1 MPITLFDSL
10 TRETRELRRP
20 DPQNP
25 RDVFSFYNCGPTVYA
40 PAHIGNFRTFV
51 INDVLRRLLELEF
64 GASHV
69 KHVRNLTDVDDKTIR
84 RAREEGRPLGAVT
97 QQWTD
102 KFHADCAALNCL
114 PPNVEPTATGHIREQ
129 VDMIDVLMKKGNAYR
144 AADGSVYFKVS
155 SFGEYGHLSRVKERE
170 LQPGSALNN
179 PPVLRIRGVNSI
191 SSGIYPP
198 VVIDGVTVFTGSAG
212 GAVGNDPLA
221 ILSKTGMDQGSVFV
235 ATCVAAAVSTM
246 VMALYA
252 NYPIALAPGMGINA
266 FFAFTVVLAY
276 KYTWQQALAAVFCSG
291 VLFFL
296 ISVFRIRQYVIES
309 IPQNLKLAVS
319 AGVGLFLGII
329 ALEEAKVVV
338 ANPATLVSMGDLK
351 NPVAALALLGF
362 VLIVA
367 LNYRQV
373 IGGTLIGIL
382 AVTAVGIPLG
392 LAHYSGIV
400 SLPPSIK
407 PTLLQLDFSRVFEGT
422 FLIVVF
428 SILFIDVFDNAGTL
442 IGVTHR
448 TGLMKNG
455 KLARMKE
462 ALISDSFAAM
472 FGAAIGTST
481 TTSYIES
488 AAGVSAGGRTG
499 LTAAFV
505 SIFFLLALLFA
516 PLAGMIPAYATSAA
530 LLYVACVMARGLAEI
545 DWEDITEYAPAVVT
559 AITMPLTYSIAT
571 GIGLGF
577 ITYALVK
584 LISGKVKD
592 ASPAVIVLAVLFAIK
607 FAVSG

>member
-1 MPITLFDSL
+1 MAKRANTKD
-10 TRETRELRRP
+10 E
-20 DPQNP
+20 
-25 RDVFSFYNCGPTVYA
+25 A
-40 PAHIGNFRTFV
+40 PFAAALDRY
-51 INDVLRRLLELEF
+51 F
-64 GASHV
+64 GLAQQG
-69 KHVRNLTDVDDKTIR
+69 TDVRTEFI
-84 RAREEGRPLGAVT
+84 A
-97 QQWTD
+97 
-102 KFHADCAALNCL
+102 
-114 PPNVEPTATGHIREQ
+114 
-129 VDMIDVLMKKGNAYR
+129 
-144 AADGSVYFKVS
+144 
-155 SFGEYGHLSRVKERE
+155 
-170 LQPGSALNN
+170 
-179 PPVLRIRGVNSI
+179 
-191 SSGIYPP
+191 
-198 VVIDGVTVFTGSAG
+198 GVTTFLTMVYIIF
-212 GAVGNDPLA
+212 VNPI
-221 ILSKTGMDQGSVFV
+221 ILGKAGMDQGAVFV

-266 FFAFTVVLAY
+266 FFAFTVVLTY

-296 ISVFRIRQYVIES
+296 ISLFRIRQFVIDS

-338 ANPATLVSMGDLK
+338 DHPATLVTLGDLR
-351 NPVAALALLGF
+351 NPEAALMLLGF
-362 VLIVA
+362 VLIAA
-367 LNYRQV
+367 LNFRRV
-373 IGGTLIGIL
+373 LGGTLIGIL
-382 AVTAVGIPLG
+382 VATVIGLPFG
-392 LAHYSGIV
+392 LAKFTGVV
-400 SLPPSIK
+400 SMPPSIA
-407 PTLLQLDFSRVFEGT
+407 PTLLQLDFSRLWELT

-472 FGAAIGTST
+472 FGAVIGTST

-505 SIFFLLALLFA
+505 GLFFLLALFFA
-516 PLAGMIPAYATSAA
+516 PLAGMVPAYASAAA

-577 ITYALVK
+577 ITYALCK
-584 LISGKVKD
+584 IISGKARE
-592 ASPAVIVLAVLFAIK
+592 ASPAVLVLAVLFAIK
-607 FAVSG
+607 FAVTG

>member
-1 MPITLFDSL
+1 MAKQARRMGAVEAEHQAPIVPWLYRYFDL
-10 TRETRELRRP
+10 KAQGT
-20 DPQNP
+20 
-25 RDVFSFYNCGPTVYA
+25 
-40 PAHIGNFRTFV
+40 
-51 INDVLRRLLELEF
+51 
-64 GASHV
+64 
-69 KHVRNLTDVDDKTIR
+69 TIR
-84 RAREEGRPLGAVT
+84 TEFIAGLT
-97 QQWTD
+97 T
-102 KFHADCAALNCL
+102 FL
-114 PPNVEPTATGHIREQ
+114 T
-129 VDMIDVLMKKGNAYR
+129 M
-144 AADGSVYFKVS
+144 VYIVFV
-155 SFGEYGHLSRVKERE
+155 
-170 LQPGSALNN
+170 N
-179 PPVLRIRGVNSI
+179 P
-191 SSGIYPP
+191 
-198 VVIDGVTVFTGSAG
+198 
-212 GAVGNDPLA
+212 A
-221 ILSKTGMDQGSVFV
+221 ILGKTGMDPGAVFV

-266 FFAFTVVLAY
+266 FFAFTVVLTY

-296 ISVFRIRQYVIES
+296 ISVFRIRQYVIDA

-329 ALEEAKVVV
+329 ALEESKVVV
-338 ANPATLVSMGDLK
+338 AHPATLVTLGDLK
-351 NPVAALALLGF
+351 NPVAYLMLLGF
-362 VLIVA
+362 VLIAA
-367 LNYRQV
+367 LNYRRV

-382 AVTAVGIPLG
+382 VVTAIGLPFG
-392 LAHYSGIV
+392 LAQFNGIV
-400 SLPPSIK
+400 SLPPSIA
-407 PTLLQLDFSRVFEGT
+407 PTLLQLDFSRVWEGT

-455 KLARMKE
+455 KLARMKQ

-472 FGAAIGTST
+472 FGSVIGTST

-488 AAGVSAGGRTG
+488 AAGVAAGGRTG

-505 SIFFLLALLFA
+505 SLFFLAALLFA

-545 DWEDITEYAPAVVT
+545 DWDDITEYAPAVVA

-577 ITYALVK
+577 ITYTVAKILA
-584 LISGKVKD
+584 GKWKE
-592 ASPAVIVLAVLFAIK
+592 ASPAVMVLAVLFAIK
-607 FAVSG
+607 FAVTG